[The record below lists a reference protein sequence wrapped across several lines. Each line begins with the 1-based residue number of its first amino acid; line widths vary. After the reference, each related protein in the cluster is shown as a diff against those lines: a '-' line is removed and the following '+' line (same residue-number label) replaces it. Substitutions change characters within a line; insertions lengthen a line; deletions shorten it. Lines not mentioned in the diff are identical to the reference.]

1 MTIVLYCTN
10 VKSQEL
16 GINMCVAQYYD
27 LVHMYNVLVQAVC
40 TCTCAS
46 NCIITCTGNTYV
58 YKSCIFST
66 LLELKCFGFGLVI
79 VFFFLKR
86 GCSRSPLSTVSGGLC
101 SIQFSDRDLF
111 LAPLLLYRGG
121 FYNDTERE
129 KEESKGKRT
138 NKVKLDTPR

>member
-16 GINMCVAQYYD
+16 GINTCMCVAQYYNQT
-27 LVHMYNVLVQAVC
+27 HMYNVLVQAVC

-46 NCIITCTGNTYV
+46 NCIITCTGNTYEC
-58 YKSCIFST
+58 CIFST

-138 NKVKLDTPR
+138 NKVNLDTLR